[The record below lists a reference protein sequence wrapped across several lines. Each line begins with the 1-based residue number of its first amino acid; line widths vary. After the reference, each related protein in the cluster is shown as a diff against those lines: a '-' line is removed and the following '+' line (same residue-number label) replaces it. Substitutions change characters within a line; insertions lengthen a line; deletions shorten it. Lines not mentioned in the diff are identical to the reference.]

1 MVDRSVHTFSAE
13 SRFWFVKREAWHN
26 HNSAS
31 VLNFS
36 ALCKLHVSDISLS
49 AKFMWEELMN
59 DSWIKNAVSDFSLAD
74 VWKDIESFGNQVKRN
89 VDMRM
94 RRGDVRSA
102 ILRLLQEAPMHG
114 YQIIHEIQS
123 RSHGAWKPSPGSIY
137 PTLQL
142 LADEGLIVSQEA
154 DGRRTYSLTDAG
166 REVAESEAVNP
177 APWLTGSE
185 RPAGPRGTLAQAG
198 LKIAKAAAEVARTGT
213 PEQMEKAA
221 RVLDD
226 ATKAL
231 SAIVKHN

>member
-1 MVDRSVHTFSAE
+1 
-13 SRFWFVKREAWHN
+13 
-26 HNSAS
+26 
-31 VLNFS
+31 
-36 ALCKLHVSDISLS
+36 
-49 AKFMWEELMN
+49 MN

-102 ILRLLQEAPMHG
+102 ILLLLHEAPMHG
-114 YQIIHEIQS
+114 YHIIHEIES
-123 RSHGAWKPSPGSIY
+123 RSGGVWKPSPGSIY

-142 LADEGLIVSQEA
+142 LADEGLIVSHEA
-154 DGRRTYSLTDAG
+154 DGRRTYSLTEAG
-166 REVAESEAVNP
+166 REVAEAEAEKP

-185 RPAGPRGTLAQAG
+185 RPAGPRGSLAQAG
-198 LKIAKAAAEVARTGT
+198 IKIAKAAAEVARTGT
-213 PEQMEKAA
+213 PEQMENAA